1 MNERRKKTARTGMRL
16 KDRLNIF
23 PFLLGIPISRENQPT
38 KVVFNREKKEASNDK
53 KE

>member
-1 MNERRKKTARTGMRL
+1 MNEEKNGAASTGMRL